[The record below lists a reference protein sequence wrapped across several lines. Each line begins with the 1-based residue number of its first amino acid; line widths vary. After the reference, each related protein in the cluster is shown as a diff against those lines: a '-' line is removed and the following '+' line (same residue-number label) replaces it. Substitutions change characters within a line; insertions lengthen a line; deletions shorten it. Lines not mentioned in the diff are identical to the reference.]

1 MSCLC
6 ITYISG
12 IDMKDT
18 KKEKAELRRYL
29 DDMYTREEASRLLDS
44 LRNADGNELIEEVAA
59 DVWEESRDCQP
70 ITDLE
75 REKYKKEGRRLLKRI
90 AHRKRTLIRRIAG
103 VAASIAAIVCIALGG
118 IGYWEYLTAQQV
130 TFAEI
135 TTSFGEK
142 KQLTLPDGTV
152 LVLNSCS
159 QVRYPDR
166 FTGDIRRVE
175 LKGEGFFRVARN
187 EAMPFVVNT
196 GHFDVRVL
204 GTHFDVKA
212 YPADEIVSVSVESGK
227 VQVDL
232 PEAMMR
238 LGAREQVLINTLS
251 GEYSKRKEEG
261 AVAVWIKGELRFS
274 STPIRDVAKELER
287 VYNCQITFAPGQE
300 FNNLVSGEHD
310 NKSLESV
317 LQSIEYISGVKY
329 KKDGRN
335 ILLYK

>member
-1 MSCLC
+1 
-6 ITYISG
+6 
-12 IDMKDT
+12 MKDT
-18 KKEKAELRRYL
+18 KKEKADFRRYL
-29 DDMYTREEASRLLDS
+29 DNMYTREEASQLFDS
-44 LRNADGNELIEEVAA
+44 LRNADHGKLIEELAN
-59 DVWEESRDCQP
+59 DVWEESRDRQP
-70 ITDLE
+70 VTDLE
-75 REKYKKEGRRLLKRI
+75 REKYKKEARNLLQHI
-90 AHRKRTLIRRIAG
+90 AHRKRTLFRRLG
-103 VAASIAAIVCIALGG
+103 VAAASVAAVVCIALGS
-118 IGYWEYLTAQQV
+118 ISYLNHLAEQEV

-135 TTSFGEK
+135 STSFGEK
-142 KQLTLPDGTV
+142 KQITLPDGTL

-166 FTGDIRRVE
+166 FTDNVRLVE

-187 EAMPFVVNT
+187 ETLPFIVKT

-212 YPADEIVSVSVESGK
+212 YPTDEIVSVSVESGK

-238 LGAREQVLINTLS
+238 VGAKEQVLINTLS
-251 GEYSKRKEEG
+251 GEYSKRKEERP
-261 AVAVWIKGELRFS
+261 VAVWIKGGLRFN

-287 VYNCQITFAPGQE
+287 VYNCRITFAADRE
-300 FNNLVSGEHD
+300 FTNLISGEHD

-329 KKDGRN
+329 KKEGRN

>member
-1 MSCLC
+1 
-6 ITYISG
+6 
-12 IDMKDT
+12 MKDT
-18 KKEKAELRRYL
+18 KKEQADFRRYL
-29 DDMYTREEASRLLDS
+29 DDMYTREEASQLLDS
-44 LRNADGNELIEEVAA
+44 LRNADRGKLIEELAD
-59 DVWEESRDCQP
+59 DVWEESRDRQSV
-70 ITDLE
+70 TDLE
-75 REKYKKEGRRLLKRI
+75 REKYKKEARHLLKHI
-90 AHRKRTLIRRIAG
+90 AHRKRTLFRRLGI
-103 VAASIAAIVCIALGG
+103 VAASVAAVACIVFGSIS
-118 IGYWEYLTAQQV
+118 YLNHLAEQEV

-142 KQLTLPDGTV
+142 KQITLPDGT
-152 LVLNSCS
+152 LLILNSCS

-166 FTGDIRRVE
+166 FTGNIRGVE

-187 EAMPFVVNT
+187 EALPFIVKT

-238 LGAREQVLINTLS
+238 VGAKEQVLINTLS
-251 GEYSKRKEEG
+251 GEYSKRKEER
-261 AVAVWIKGELRFS
+261 AVAVWIKGGLRFN

-287 VYNCQITFAPGQE
+287 VYNCRITFAVDRE
-300 FNNLVSGEHD
+300 FTNLISGEHD

-329 KKDGRN
+329 KKEGRN